1 MQTQVGWREYARA
14 NEDEL
19 VRQHLPLAKRV
30 VRRHFSRAG
39 DVLGYDDL
47 DQEAAVALVEAIRAY
62 DPAQHAAFGPFAAR
76 RIRWRIVD
84 YIRRHGPAQAHQRE
98 TAERVRASEQRLAER
113 SGLEVEDVARG
124 AGVEPGDVQRVWA
137 VDETDTLQLLEERLA
152 DTGPSTEDLVLGR
165 IQRERLADAITHL
178 GQTDR
183 TVLALYWKE
192 ELTYAEIGK
201 VLGVTATSVCV
212 RHKRILR
219 DLARRLGEDTEA
231 AKRTVD
237 AALRAGRLAAGHHE
251 IEAGSTAREKSGGDA
266 RASRGLVPE
275 GGAGQPQAQTGGQS

>member
-124 AGVEPGDVQRVWA
+124 AGVEPGDVQRVGA

-165 IQRERLADAITHL
+165 IQRERLADA
-178 GQTDR
+178 
-183 TVLALYWKE
+183 
-192 ELTYAEIGK
+192 
-201 VLGVTATSVCV
+201 
-212 RHKRILR
+212 
-219 DLARRLGEDTEA
+219 
-231 AKRTVD
+231 
-237 AALRAGRLAAGHHE
+237 
-251 IEAGSTAREKSGGDA
+251 
-266 RASRGLVPE
+266 
-275 GGAGQPQAQTGGQS
+275 